1 MYSGQG
7 ETKIYD
13 KKLKKDLKQIR
24 TYKDGMAEGI
34 WITYFDNG
42 RIFKKVQYSKNTLN
56 GNSFEYDKSGK
67 LVVEYNF
74 TSGKLR
80 YKGVPHE
87 NKKKLITL
95 YREDGKVYS
104 IGEYDENYKEG
115 GEIAYY
121 NQSGE
126 IIKREK
132 YKKGVLFREYKFKL
146 RI

>member
-42 RIFKKVQYSKNTLN
+42 RIFRKVQYSKNTLN

-87 NKKKLITL
+87 NKK
-95 YREDGKVYS
+95 S
-104 IGEYDENYKEG
+104 
-115 GEIAYY
+115 
-121 NQSGE
+121 
-126 IIKREK
+126 
-132 YKKGVLFREYKFKL
+132 
-146 RI
+146 